1 MKSMDAEE
9 LKKTLD
15 VNERMVREKSNK
27 SVLKKDYRWQN
38 SANYLAAKDR
48 QFSNMKK
55 GSSRHK
61 VLYWVDKEDPWEHL
75 VVFYNDI
82 TLSDGLENKKLE
94 PVEILKRLADC
105 GLFEFEEE
113 EITE

>member
-15 VNERMVREKSNK
+15 VNERMVREKIQQIRTKN
-27 SVLKKDYRWQN
+27 DYQWQN

-55 GSSRHK
+55 CSSRQF
-61 VLYWVDKEDPWEHL
+61 L
-75 VVFYNDI
+75 
-82 TLSDGLENKKLE
+82 
-94 PVEILKRLADC
+94 
-105 GLFEFEEE
+105 
-113 EITE
+113 